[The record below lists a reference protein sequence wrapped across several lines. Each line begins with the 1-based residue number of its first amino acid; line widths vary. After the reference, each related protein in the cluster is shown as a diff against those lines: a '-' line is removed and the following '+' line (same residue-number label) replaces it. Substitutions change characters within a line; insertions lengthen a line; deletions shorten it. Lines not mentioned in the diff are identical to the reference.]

1 MTKTILLPMLF
12 LLIISCQ
19 SNTKKI
25 DSADEMKITTS
36 DTIIKKNE
44 VEEFNNKIFK
54 EVTVSKISDTTFE
67 IKGKA
72 RVFEATIG
80 WDIEDGHYVLKEGF
94 TNANIGAPSWGS
106 FTFQVSATKVDK
118 NSTLLLVL
126 FEESAE
132 DGSRQNELPIKLY

>member
-1 MTKTILLPMLF
+1 
-12 LLIISCQ
+12 
-19 SNTKKI
+19 
-25 DSADEMKITTS
+25 MKITTS

-118 NSTLLLVL
+118 NSTLLIVL
-126 FEESAE
+126 FEESAK